1 MYFEELKIGMNAI
14 LPDVIMHKDDMISFA
29 KKYDNIPLHTDEECA
44 KTTRFSKLIAS
55 GMMTY
60 LEIWA
65 KYIETDFFGDELIAG
80 KSNYIEWLKPVFSD
94 DVLTGTVT
102 LTKLTEKN
110 EKSGIAT
117 ITVNA
122 VNQHGDCVI
131 RTETEAL
138 IKRKPVDSA
147 SLR

>member
-1 MYFEELKIGMNAI
+1 MYFEELKPGMSAV
-14 LPDVIMHKDDMISFA
+14 LPSVVMNKDDMISFS
-29 KKYDNIPLHTDEECA
+29 KKYDNIPLHTDEEYA
-44 KTTRFSKLIAS
+44 KGTRFKGLIAS

-65 KYIETDFFGDELIAG
+65 KYIEIDFFADELIAG
-80 KSNYIEWLKPVFSD
+80 KSTYIEWLRPVFPD

-117 ITVNA
+117 ITVTA
-122 VNQHGDCVI
+122 VNQRGECVI
-131 RTETEAL
+131 RTETEAVV
-138 IKRKPVDSA
+138 KRKCVDSA
-147 SLR
+147 PLR